1 MNLVRHDPWY
11 FLNEMRDQLN
21 KAYGGAGEGDSN
33 DHSSVVTSQ
42 WRPAV
47 DIKEEDTRFVL
58 VADIP
63 GVEPKDVEIT
73 MEDGVLSVKGER
85 ETEKKETGEGY
96 SRSERVRGKFYRRF
110 SLPDTADPD
119 GIEAHGEHGV
129 VTVLIP
135 KKPVAQPRRIEV
147 VS

>member
-1 MNLVRHDPWY
+1 MNVVRHDPWY

-21 KAYGGAGEGDSN
+21 KVYGLAGEGDGN

-85 ETEKKETGEGY
+85 ETETQETHEGY
-96 SRSERVRGKFYRRF
+96 GRTERVHGRFYRRF
-110 SLPDTADPD
+110 SLPDTADAEA
-119 GIEAHGEHGV
+119 IEAHGQNGV
-129 VTVLIP
+129 VTVVIP
-135 KKPVAQPRRIEV
+135 KKPVAQPRRIEI